1 MTAKTNEKI
10 IKWAGWER
18 GSRYFIQGMSGRQY
32 PPLIDEDRSIWDL
45 ALFPLIKKRMV
56 QMDFMAELMIEMEI
70 ESMGWAIN
78 LLTGGWELLLATPA
92 QFSRALVRVIE
103 EEEMIKEEDG

>member
-1 MTAKTNEKI
+1 MINNNAKI
-10 IKWAGWER
+10 AKWAGWER
-18 GSRYFIQGMSGRQY
+18 DNGYFIQEWGGVQY
-32 PPLIDEDRSIWDL
+32 LPLIDEDRSIWEL